1 MSHSITIADLRAEMD
16 LTLAEFGQL
25 IGLSKSQMHEVER
38 TGRASLR
45 VALAVEQLSRRRID
59 AAQLNDDV
67 RQAREGVAG
76 DHVADATGAP
86 PRAATGQNAEL
97 SGGVAL

>member
-45 VALAVEQLSRRRID
+45 VALAVEQLSQRRID
-59 AAQLNDDV
+59 AAMLNDDV
-67 RQAREGVAG
+67 RQAREGVCG
-76 DHVADATGAP
+76 DHADPFTDAALAP
-86 PRAATGQNAEL
+86 ATGQNGEL

>member
-45 VALAVEQLSRRRID
+45 VALALEQLSSRRID
-59 AAQLNDDV
+59 AARLNDDV
-67 RQAREGVAG
+67 RQAREGVVS
-76 DHVADATGAP
+76 DHADPFTDPAP
-86 PRAATGQNAEL
+86 APATGQNGEL